1 MTKLMI
7 RSAAVSDP
15 GRVRGNN
22 EDRVHKDDEHGIYL
36 VIDGV
41 GGQAGGERAA
51 AIAET
56 ELLARLERSTG
67 TIEERIREGIALAGR
82 RILEQAQRNPEFA
95 GMSCVLTVAVV
106 TDGEVVIG
114 HVGDTRLYKIRRG
127 TIAKLTR
134 DHSPIGVREDA
145 GEISEAEAMSH
156 PRRNEIFRDV
166 GSEERRPDDAD
177 FIEIRRA
184 AFEKDGALLLC
195 SDGLTDQVSSSE
207 IMEVVAEYSG
217 DPDRVGREL
226 IRRANEAGGK
236 DNVSVVYVEGPELG
250 GTSKAAPVTKNDGG
264 RRPAHGRLKFAAG
277 VLAGLLLGAAATYA
291 GLQYMATSAPAR
303 RILTVAEDGK
313 AEFPSIATAL
323 AGARAGDTVEVLP
336 GVYHERLLMKDGV
349 RIASRPAG
357 QAVLQPEADA
367 SQPDAAVVIQ
377 DVRSGSVSGF
387 RIVGGPRVPIAVGVL
402 VADSA
407 VELDGFEIEG
417 TTSAGIL
424 IRGASTATIRASNI
438 HNNHGAGIVIEDR
451 AAPRIAASLIVN
463 NGDVVDAP
471 RAGIE
476 PAESARP
483 ILEGNVIANTF
494 QNVSRRLAPE
504 AEAELR
510 KHNLFVEPLQKPKP
524 RARPAEQRK

>member
-22 EDRVHKDDEHGIYL
+22 EDRVHKDDERGIYL

-82 RILEQAQRNPEFA
+82 RIFEQAQRNPEFA
-95 GMSCVLTVAVV
+95 GMACVLTVAVL
-106 TDGEVVIG
+106 TDGEVVVG
-114 HVGDTRLYKIRRG
+114 HVGDTRLYEIRRG

-177 FIEIRRA
+177 FIETRRA
-184 AFEKDGALLLC
+184 AFEKDSALLLC

-207 IMEVVAEYSG
+207 IMQAVAEYAG
-217 DPDRVGREL
+217 DPGRVGREL

-236 DNVSVVYVEGPELG
+236 DNVSVVYVEGPEFA
-250 GTSKAAPVTKNDGG
+250 GTPKSSPAPKDEKR

-277 VLAGLLLGAAATYA
+277 VLGGILLGAAATFA
-291 GLQYMATSAPAR
+291 TLQYISTGTPPR

-313 AEFPSIATAL
+313 AEFPSIASAL
-323 AGARAGDTVEVLP
+323 AAARPGDSIEVLP
-336 GVYHERLLMKDGV
+336 GVYRERLLMKDGV
-349 RIASRPAG
+349 RITSRTAG
-357 QAVLQPEADA
+357 QALLQPEADA
-367 SQPDAAVVIQ
+367 SRPDAAMVIQ
-377 DVRSGSVSGF
+377 NVSSGSVSGF
-387 RIVGGPRVPIAVGVL
+387 RIIGAPHNPISVGVL

-407 VELDGFEIEG
+407 VELDGLEIEG

-424 IRGASTATIRASNI
+424 IRGASTATVRAGYI
-438 HNNHGAGIVIEDR
+438 HNNRGAGIVIEDR
-451 AAPRIAASLIVN
+451 ASPRIVASVIVN
-463 NGDVVDAP
+463 NGDMPESP

-483 ILEGNVIANTF
+483 VLEGNVFANAF
-494 QNVSRRLAPE
+494 QNLSRRLAPE
-504 AEAELR
+504 AETELR
-510 KHNLFVEPLQKPKP
+510 KHNLFVEPSQKPKP
-524 RARPAEQRK
+524 RARPTEQRK